1 MADKKDTAEYS
12 ATKAPETR
20 KQAEEKETV
29 KDTRLQT
36 GGAAGSPTPQG
47 MAGLDRSTVPNE
59 ADDPGLQRYGD
70 TGRPESK

>member
-12 ATKAPETR
+12 ATKSPETR

-29 KDTRLQT
+29 TDPRLQT
-36 GGAAGSPTPQG
+36 GGAAGSPTAQG

-59 ADDPGLQRYGD
+59 ANDPGLQRYGD
-70 TGRPESK
+70 TGRSETE